1 MSSISR
7 ELEKGSP
14 HHIFQHNIKNSMYH
28 VIRDHRRC
36 SQDFCTYE
44 RTESAEL
51 PWPDDSTKEI
61 QVCENKN
68 FHLLAEHI
76 CLLRWP
82 SSIIFLEHTPTH
94 VSWFIVIE
102 VPMGVINLMSFS
114 SDRNLIFLLP
124 IFLNLVWGN
133 ALEDVRLHYAPFL
146 LIQTILE
153 RMAALPSI
161 ELNGNSNLGESYMNT
176 RTHTDGGKM
185 ADRGKRR
192 SWNSHCYGKT
202 RRHVVP
208 VPVVGAKYNFTNYP
222 MLVKTL
228 THRFLLDN
236 WSCQLHTHIEI

>member
-1 MSSISR
+1 MVWPKRHTNSLHKPCIEKLQKKSGEVEGPGKKQAHKKKQMMKIMSSISS
-7 ELEKGSP
+7 ELERGSP
-14 HHIFQHNIKNSMYH
+14 HNIFQHNIKNSMYH

-102 VPMGVINLMSFS
+102 VPMGVINLMSVS
-114 SDRNLIFLLP
+114 SDRSLIFLLP

-133 ALEDVRLHYAPFL
+133 ALEDVRLHYAPFYL
-146 LIQTILE
+146 YRQ
-153 RMAALPSI
+153 
-161 ELNGNSNLGESYMNT
+161 Y
-176 RTHTDGGKM
+176 
-185 ADRGKRR
+185 
-192 SWNSHCYGKT
+192 
-202 RRHVVP
+202 
-208 VPVVGAKYNFTNYP
+208 
-222 MLVKTL
+222 
-228 THRFLLDN
+228 
-236 WSCQLHTHIEI
+236 